1 MAVWNI
7 KERYDKTRANEVR
20 SDRAI
25 EMGGAVD
32 PGSYGTSG
40 SVMLM
45 SSSGTSV
52 DFGDLLG
59 GRDLYGGLSASNRSR
74 ALFYGG
80 ETSGNVTDIDSVLVA
95 SGGKCS
101 DHGDLTVARGY
112 GGATSNEI
120 TYLCFGGNPAINVI
134 DFGNIAST
142 GNSVDFGNLTVSRNA
157 PVGIS
162 SPTRGVFAGGTDGSS
177 PSPAFQNVIDYVTIA
192 STGNAADFG
201 DLSGT
206 AAYMGAANDSLGR
219 GFFIGG
225 HQAGSK
231 NVGATDVFTIASTGN
246 ATEFGELFNTGGQ
259 RQAASAC
266 QGTMAFMLGGVHY
279 PAIVNNVT
287 RFNMI
292 TLGNMTDFGD
302 LNVDNKYNNKGATTS
317 HDGIDFS
324 GNNNFQ
330 RSSVTYMP
338 GTTGRALYGGGYS
351 GGMINVIEEINV
363 SALGNAHDFGD
374 LTATNKYW
382 PGGCASLTRG
392 FWQGGA
398 GAPALTKNINVVEF
412 STKSNAID
420 FGNLAAVG
428 RGFYGLNSSTRGI
441 CAGGAGGSPATS
453 PNAVNVIQYITMA
466 SFGDASDFGDLTSAK
481 YNGAATS
488 STTRGVF
495 AGGVQKTPS
504 GIINI
509 MDYITIASTG
519 NAADFGDL
527 TVALYGKAGSASP
540 TRGVFGGGDD
550 DSSKSN
556 VIDYITIASTGNATD
571 FGNLTVARRSF
582 ASAGN
587 RTRATWGG
595 GYTPSASNV
604 LDYVTIASTGN
615 AADFGDLTAA
625 KTSNEAVSDSN
636 GGV

>member
-1 MAVWNI
+1 MAIWNI
-7 KERYDKTRANEVR
+7 RERYDKTRANEVR

-80 ETSGNVTDIDSVLVA
+80 ETGGNVTDIDSVLVA

-142 GNSVDFGNLTVSRNA
+142 GNSVDFGNLTVSRNSA
-157 PVGIS
+157 VGIS

-177 PSPAFQNVIDYVTIA
+177 PSPAFLNVIDYVTIA

-279 PAIVNNVT
+279 PGIVNNVT

-302 LNVDNKYNNKGATTS
+302 LNVDNKYNAKGATTS

-330 RSSVTYMP
+330 RPSVTYMP
-338 GTTGRALYGGGYS
+338 GSGRALSFGGGTPTLLNAIDLIHIPTKGNASDFGDLLLGTAS
-351 GGMINVIEEINV
+351 GGSNSSLTRGLYAGGQQPTASNTIMSVELISQGNAADFGNLTRSSNHVGGAISSATRGLFQGGDPATDIIDYNTIATAGNSTDFGDLSVAKYFAKAVSNSTRGVIAGGNNGSAKVNVIEYVTIASTGDV
-363 SALGNAHDFGD
+363 TDFGD
-374 LTATNKYW
+374 LTAARENIM
-382 PGGCASLTRG
+382 GG
-392 FWQGGA
+392 
-398 GAPALTKNINVVEF
+398 NV
-412 STKSNAID
+412 S
-420 FGNLAAVG
+420 
-428 RGFYGLNSSTRGI
+428 SSTRGVF
-441 CAGGAGGSPATS
+441 GGGEE
-453 PNAVNVIQYITMA
+453 
-466 SFGDASDFGDLTSAK
+466 GDLV
-481 YNGAATS
+481 N
-488 STTRGVF
+488 
-495 AGGVQKTPS
+495 
-504 GIINI
+504 IIE
-509 MDYITIASTG
+509 YITIASTG
-519 NAADFGDL
+519 N
-527 TVALYGKAGSASP
+527 SQ
-540 TRGVFGGGDD
+540 
-550 DSSKSN
+550 
-556 VIDYITIASTGNATD
+556 
-571 FGNLTVARRSF
+571 
-582 ASAGN
+582 
-587 RTRATWGG
+587 
-595 GYTPSASNV
+595 
-604 LDYVTIASTGN
+604 
-615 AADFGDLTAA
+615 DFGDLTAA
-625 KTSNEAVSDSN
+625 RDYGMAASNSVKGIFGGGYAPGNSDVIDFITIATTGNAADHGDLTAAKKRPAGVSDSH
-636 GGV
+636 GGLQA